1 MKKQHKTVTLLRK
14 KIGFAGVLFLL
25 LANGCNKEQR
35 VIYEVQTK
43 ELYQSASQKQT
54 LKTTIQFVSIAYSD
68 LYNSSIT
75 SDQLNKLDLAYQAL
89 GDKKIIEDMIIKNF
103 LNQASSVIP
112 TNTIMRN
119 DVAAFVQNTY
129 LRFYNRKPNEF
140 EAWKMKDMIEKN
152 TDITPKM
159 VYYTL
164 MTSNEYRYY

>member
-1 MKKQHKTVTLLRK
+1 MTTTNKTDSLPAKTV
-14 KIGFAGVLFLL
+14 IL
-25 LANGCNKEQR
+25 LAAFFLFATSACNKDQR
-35 VIYEVQTK
+35 VTYEVQTK
-43 ELYQSASQKQT
+43 ELYQSAAQKQT

-75 SDQLNKLDLAYQAL
+75 SDQLNKLDLAYQAM

-103 LNQASSVIP
+103 LNQASSIIP